1 MRQNEIE
8 SIRLFLTDL
17 LKIEEN
23 QFFKDD
29 EEKIF
34 YLTHKIPLKSYHF
47 IADDEPFYLVFQIG
61 THGIYFND
69 IEETFGICKIVN
81 NQCNNSAEFFDYLA
95 PTVRKFKKAYE
106 ENNLESLLK

>member
-1 MRQNEIE
+1 MQ
-8 SIRLFLTDL
+8 LVLTDL
-17 LKIEEN
+17 LQIEEN
-23 QFFKDD
+23 QFFQDD

-61 THGIYFND
+61 MYGIYFND

-81 NQCNNSAEFFDYLA
+81 NQCNDSAEFFDYLA

-106 ENNLESLLK
+106 ENNLEELLK

>member
-1 MRQNEIE
+1 MLKNEIE
-8 SIRLFLTDL
+8 SMKLVLTDL
-17 LKIEEN
+17 LQIEEN
-23 QFFKDD
+23 QFFQDD

-34 YLTHKIPLKSYHF
+34 YLTHKTPLISYHF
-47 IADDEPFYLVFQIG
+47 VADNEPFYLVFQIDKY
-61 THGIYFND
+61 GIYFND

-81 NQCNNSAEFFDYLA
+81 NECNDSAEFFDYLA